1 MFWPRHK
8 HVYIC
13 ASPWRL
19 LKPVQ
24 GLVLAFFLGSCIFRS
39 LPGVMMTQTPGYESV
54 GAYGPEGSC
63 GFAYLPVIDGLHLGK
78 SSFPILAQ
86 SSLLLTLKRVFM
98 PLLALVTKGSQPPRS
113 GHARFL
119 KWSRNRSGFTAH
131 VLNRTLSEN
140 LSTPAGNV
148 C

>member
-1 MFWPRHK
+1 MILSPRFLLSGTTSCPDPGPCTEGWYLATRIWALVCLLLLVSWVLDRRESEDVKHMFWPRHK

-78 SSFPILAQ
+78 SSFPILA
-86 SSLLLTLKRVFM
+86 
-98 PLLALVTKGSQPPRS
+98 
-113 GHARFL
+113 
-119 KWSRNRSGFTAH
+119 
-131 VLNRTLSEN
+131 
-140 LSTPAGNV
+140 
-148 C
+148 